1 MQEASQE
8 IPPSQEMD
16 SPAKA
21 RRREQFGSR
30 KRSSVTT
37 GQVAREGSDLLCDT
51 WQLSNKQRLLCGFIG
66 LAFVVPYTGLCLTY
80 PEWTGHVGHRLSL
93 GLFSFL
99 GQGAI
104 VVPFTISYFVLS
116 CAGLRPLRKTR
127 YAFAIPLVIALD
139 LMVERWSHTGGWLG
153 RVLDNSVTTAV
164 GPGGAWLF
172 TATLVTL
179 LTLAFVPKAWSEMMN
194 GVDMGQEYVREW
206 LLRWKERLAHP
217 DEESFE
223 DSAVLENAPAYTN
236 RLQPAVETRKLPVVD
251 SVSRDLLNGREH
263 PFLSVEEP
271 SAEAATLA
279 FPTDEYQTRAPR
291 AVQVEDS
298 FDQDEL
304 PEFAEL
310 PPPPAPPRMRDLSE
324 LEATPTRHLE
334 PLIDEDDLAPGSG
347 SVDLPDG
354 IAYRAPA
361 PPAASQVGGVTQSTS
376 PSTLLG
382 ELAGAARAS
391 SPSAAETKPLA
402 AVPTTRIKD
411 DPRAAVPRALPFELP
426 PLALLDDVPPSARRP
441 RSEDKSQALLD
452 ALDAFGVKAKLLQI
466 VRGPTVTRYELLPA
480 RGVKVSKF
488 TSLTNDIALA
498 LASTAVRIEAPI
510 PGKSAIGIEIPNDVT
525 DLVVIKDILRDTTF
539 TDSKGLTVALGKDL
553 SGRPVCTDLQKMPH
567 LLVAG
572 TTGSGKS
579 VCVNGLILSLLY
591 RFTPDQLQLMM
602 VDPKQVELSVY
613 EDIPHLVG
621 FSEGGKGEIIVDP
634 KKAAMALH
642 QVVELMEQRYTLF
655 AECRVRNLAEYN
667 DKAEAPMPWFVVI
680 IDELAD
686 LMMVASKSV
695 ETSICRI
702 AQKARAAG
710 IHLVLATQRPSADVI
725 TGLIKVNIPSRCAFA
740 VSSQVDSRVILDSGG
755 AEQLLGKG
763 DMLFLPVDASD
774 PKRLQGAYV
783 NNEEITRV
791 VEFWKGQH
799 LPENRIEFE
808 LKDDPLAC
816 EEEETDEGSDDALLE
831 EALRAILNRDQASA
845 SMLQTDLKVG
855 YARARRLLMAMEKK
869 GWVSPAEGSKPRKI
883 LFSGNLSESMA
894 EAGE

>member
-1 MQEASQE
+1 MSEVSQE
-8 IPPSQEMD
+8 TSPGEEADGSARARRKEQMGGKKRSTISPPSTAPRDGAE
-16 SPAKA
+16 
-21 RRREQFGSR
+21 
-30 KRSSVTT
+30 
-37 GQVAREGSDLLCDT
+37 LLCDA
-51 WQLSNKQRLLCGFIG
+51 WQLSNKQRLLTGFLGIG
-66 LAFVVPYTGLCLTY
+66 FLVPYTALSLTY
-80 PEWTGHVGHRLSL
+80 PEWTGHVGGRLSL
-93 GLFSFL
+93 ALFSFF
-99 GQGAI
+99 GQAASLT
-104 VVPFTISYFVLS
+104 PLLLSYFVLS

-127 YAFAIPLVIALD
+127 YAFSLPLLVALV
-139 LMVERWSHTGGWLG
+139 LLFERAARAGGWLG
-153 RVLDNSVTTAV
+153 RKLDWLLTMSV
-164 GPGGAWLF
+164 GPAGAWLF
-172 TATLVTL
+172 TCIAVIL
-179 LTLAFVPKAWSEMMN
+179 LALAFFPRAWDEMTQS
-194 GVDMGQEYVREW
+194 VELAQEYAREW
-206 LLRWKERLAHP
+206 MLRWKERI
-217 DEESFE
+217 ETS
-223 DSAVLENAPAYTN
+223 LEGPAPATLAIAVTDASPQASELLSGAQLTPSTTT
-236 RLQPAVETRKLPVVD
+236 RLLPD
-251 SVSRDLLNGREH
+251 HH
-263 PFLSVEEP
+263 PFLSMDDAIAP
-271 SAEAATLA
+271 SDGETLED
-279 FPTDEYQTRAPR
+279 DE
-291 AVQVEDS
+291 S
-298 FDQDEL
+298 FVSYEDEL
-304 PEFAEL
+304 PS
-310 PPPPAPPRMRDLSE
+310 PPEPPLLRRD
-324 LEATPTRHLE
+324 ATPRPIEDSIPEQTPVE
-334 PLIDEDDLAPGSG
+334 PEIVNPPKPQLVP
-347 SVDLPDG
+347 LP
-354 IAYRAPA
+354 
-361 PPAASQVGGVTQSTS
+361 TNTS
-376 PSTLLG
+376 PPEES
-382 ELAGAARAS
+382 
-391 SPSAAETKPLA
+391 
-402 AVPTTRIKD
+402 ID
-411 DPRAAVPRALPFELP
+411 DPRAAVPRARPFELP
-426 PLALLDDVPPSARRP
+426 PLALLDDVPQAERRP
-441 RSEDKSQALLD
+441 RTEDKSQALLD

-510 PGKSAIGIEIPNDVT
+510 PGKSAIGIEIPNEIT
-525 DLVVIKDILRDTTF
+525 DLVVIKDILRDSTF

-553 SGRPVCTDLQKMPH
+553 SGRPVVTDLQKMPH

-634 KKAAMALH
+634 KKAAQALH

-667 DKAEAPMPWFVVI
+667 NKAEVPLPWFVVI

-725 TGLIKVNIPSRCAFA
+725 TGLIKVNIPSRAAFA

-755 AEQLLGKG
+755 AEHLLGKG

-783 NNEEITRV
+783 NNDEISRV

-808 LKDDPLAC
+808 LKDDPLALD
-816 EEEETDEGSDDALLE
+816 EEEPDEGSDDALLE
-831 EALRAILNRDQASA
+831 EALRVILQRDQASA

-883 LFSGNLSESMA
+883 LYTGAPLESGGQSPD
-894 EAGE
+894 

>member
-1 MQEASQE
+1 MRTLHQSLSLSLPKESHLVDRNSLAMSEVSQE
-8 IPPSQEMD
+8 T
-16 SPAKA
+16 SPNEETTSSARA
-21 RRREQFGSR
+21 RRKEQMSGK
-30 KRSSVTT
+30 KRPVNASTSTAPRD
-37 GQVAREGSDLLCDT
+37 GAELLCDT
-51 WQLSNKQRLLCGFIG
+51 WQLTNKQRLLTGFLG
-66 LAFVVPYTGLCLTY
+66 LGFLVPYTTMSLTH
-80 PEWTGHVGHRLSL
+80 PEWTGHVGTRLSQAF
-93 GLFSFL
+93 FSFF
-99 GQGAI
+99 GQAASLTPI
-104 VVPFTISYFVLS
+104 LLAYFILS

-127 YAFAIPLVIALD
+127 YLFGLPLLVSLV
-139 LMVERWSHTGGWLG
+139 LLFERAARAGGWLG
-153 RVLDNSVTTAV
+153 RSLDWMLTTSV
-164 GPGGAWLF
+164 GPAGAWLF
-172 TATLVTL
+172 TSIAVVL
-179 LTLAFVPKAWSEMMN
+179 LALAFFPRVWGETTQSLELAA
-194 GVDMGQEYVREW
+194 EYARDTF
-206 LLRWKERLAHP
+206 LRWKE
-217 DEESFE
+217 S
-223 DSAVLENAPAYTN
+223 
-236 RLQPAVETRKLPVVD
+236 LQAEPSVETGTLSAATPIALPEAQP
-251 SVSRDLLNGREH
+251 SQQSPPSTRALPAHH
-263 PFLSVEEP
+263 PFLSMDETYPEDSYEETTAELQSAATAQLEPVDFEP
-271 SAEAATLA
+271 SFEDTE
-279 FPTDEYQTRAPR
+279 DVEY
-291 AVQVEDS
+291 VSYE
-298 FDQDEL
+298 
-304 PEFAEL
+304 AEL
-310 PPPPAPPRMRDLSE
+310 PSPPEPPLLRFEETPMP
-324 LEATPTRHLE
+324 TPTAEPREQAPVNTKLE
-334 PLIDEDDLAPGSG
+334 TPLQPA
-347 SVDLPDG
+347 
-354 IAYRAPA
+354 APA
-361 PPAASQVGGVTQSTS
+361 
-376 PSTLLG
+376 
-382 ELAGAARAS
+382 RAEVLK
-391 SPSAAETKPLA
+391 AAEEQ
-402 AVPTTRIKD
+402 VD
-411 DPRAAVPRALPFELP
+411 DPRAAVPRARPFELP
-426 PLALLDDVPPSARRP
+426 PLALLDDVPQAERRP
-441 RSEDKSQALLD
+441 RVEDKSQALLD

-510 PGKSAIGIEIPNDVT
+510 PGKSAIGIEIPNEIT

-553 SGRPVCTDLQKMPH
+553 SGRPVVTDLQKMPH

-634 KKAAMALH
+634 KKAAQALH

-667 DKAEAPMPWFVVI
+667 NKAEAPLPWFVVI

-725 TGLIKVNIPSRCAFA
+725 TGLIKVNIPSRAAFA

-755 AEQLLGKG
+755 AEHLLGKG

-783 NNEEITRV
+783 NNDEISRV

-808 LKDDPLAC
+808 LKEDPLALDD
-816 EEEETDEGSDDALLE
+816 EEPEEGSDDALLE
-831 EALRAILNRDQASA
+831 EALRVILQRDQASA

-883 LFSGNLSESMA
+883 LYTGAPIDSGSQSA
-894 EAGE
+894 D

>member
-1 MQEASQE
+1 MYEASQE
-8 IPPSQEMD
+8 SSPSQETENQ
-16 SPAKA
+16 AKA
-21 RRREQFGSR
+21 RRKDQISTR
-30 KRSSVTT
+30 KRAPAPPSLA
-37 GQVAREGSDLLCDT
+37 AREGNRSGNAAPAELLCDS
-51 WQLSNKQRLLCGFIG
+51 WRLSNKQRLLSGFIG
-66 LAFVVPYTGLCLTY
+66 MAFVVPYTGLCLTH
-80 PEWTGHVGHRLSL
+80 PEWTGHIGHRLSL
-93 GLFSFL
+93 ALFSFL
-99 GQGAI
+99 GQGALMMPLLFAYI
-104 VVPFTISYFVLS
+104 VLS
-116 CAGLRPLRKTR
+116 CAGLRPLRQTR
-127 YAFAIPLVIALD
+127 YGFSVPVLVALV
-139 LMVERWSHTGGWLG
+139 LLIERWFQTGGWLG
-153 RVLDNSVTTAV
+153 RTLDQAIATAV

-172 TATLVTL
+172 TSTLVIL
-179 LTLAFVPKAWSEMMN
+179 LSLAFFPKAWGEMAH
-194 GVDMGQEYVREW
+194 GVDLGQEHLRDL
-206 LLRWKERLAHP
+206 LLRYKERLTVHPSSEEQAAQLATSERERPRAAIASGPTRPELTTSVQAHQGSP
-217 DEESFE
+217 S
-223 DSAVLENAPAYTN
+223 P
-236 RLQPAVETRKLPVVD
+236 
-251 SVSRDLLNGREH
+251 H
-263 PFLSVEEP
+263 PFLSIDEPEEDFTAFDSVEE
-271 SAEAATLA
+271 EK
-279 FPTDEYQTRAPR
+279 PR
-291 AVQVEDS
+291 PPRPMVIEDS
-298 FDQDEL
+298 FDDHPPANSMDSLEV
-304 PEFAEL
+304 
-310 PPPPAPPRMRDLSE
+310 PPPPPPPRLREETSTNSLPTGSLCPQPIATSGTTLLSP
-324 LEATPTRHLE
+324 A
-334 PLIDEDDLAPGSG
+334 AQNAGN
-347 SVDLPDG
+347 
-354 IAYRAPA
+354 AAPA
-361 PPAASQVGGVTQSTS
+361 KT
-376 PSTLLG
+376 TLL
-382 ELAGAARAS
+382 
-391 SPSAAETKPLA
+391 SPDYVYPDPTPLDTPA
-402 AVPTTRIKD
+402 PKVVVRD
-411 DPRAAVPRALPFELP
+411 DPYAAVPRARPFELP
-426 PLALLDDVPPSARRP
+426 PLALLDDVPQAARRP

-452 ALDAFGVKAKLLQI
+452 VLDAFGVKAKLSQI

-498 LASTAVRIEAPI
+498 LASTSVRIEAPI
-510 PGKSAIGIEIPNDVT
+510 PGKSAIGIEIPNEVT
-525 DLVVIKDILRDTTF
+525 DLVVIKDILRDSAF

-553 SGRPVCTDLQKMPH
+553 SGRPVVTDLQKMPH

-667 DKAEAPMPWFVVI
+667 DKAETPLPWFVVI

-725 TGLIKVNIPSRCAFA
+725 TGLIKVNIPSRAAFA

-755 AEQLLGKG
+755 AEHLLGKG

-783 NNEEITRV
+783 TNDEISRV

-799 LPENRIEFE
+799 LPDNRIEFE
-808 LKDDPLAC
+808 LKDDPLAL
-816 EEEETDEGSDDALLE
+816 EEEDTDEGSDDALLE
-831 EALRAILNRDQASA
+831 EGLRAILNRDQASA

-869 GWVSPAEGSKPRKI
+869 GWVSAAEGSKPRKI
-883 LFSGNLSESMA
+883 LYSGSLSEGDSDA
-894 EAGE
+894 H

>member
-1 MQEASQE
+1 MSEPSQE
-8 IPPSQEMD
+8 IFPSQETE
-16 SPAKA
+16 SQAKA
-21 RRREQFGSR
+21 RRKEQMGGR
-30 KRSSVTT
+30 KRVPTVAP
-37 GQVAREGSDLLCDT
+37 GGPAREGSDLLCDT
-51 WQLSNKQRLLCGFIG
+51 WQLTNKQRLLTGFIG
-66 LAFVVPYTGLCLTY
+66 MAVGVPYTALCLTY
-80 PEWTGHVGHRLSL
+80 PEWTGHIGHRLSL
-93 GLFSFL
+93 ALFSFL
-99 GQGAI
+99 GQGA
-104 VVPFTISYFVLS
+104 VLTPFLLAYLVLS
-116 CAGLRPLRKTR
+116 GAGLRPLRKTR
-127 YAFAIPLVIALD
+127 YAFSAPLLVALV
-139 LMVERWSHTGGWLG
+139 LLTQRAAHSGGWLG
-153 RVLDNSVTTAV
+153 RTLDGVMTAAV

-172 TATLVTL
+172 TLTLVIL
-179 LTLAFVPKAWSEMMN
+179 VALAFFPKAWGEM
-194 GVDMGQEYVREW
+194 VQAVALGQEHLHEAW
-206 LLRWKERLAHP
+206 LRWRESWSRPEA
-217 DEESFE
+217 ETSFE
-223 DSAVLENAPAYTN
+223 VEASWESVEETRAMVAVPTRALPPAAPAYLGS
-236 RLQPAVETRKLPVVD
+236 RPAKD
-251 SVSRDLLNGREH
+251 H
-263 PFLSVEEP
+263 PFLSVDESTESP
-271 SAEAATLA
+271 LA
-279 FPTDEYQTRAPR
+279 YAMGADESLPRTAQTVAM
-291 AVQVEDS
+291 EDS
-298 FDQDEL
+298 FDDIEDESPKYLDEL
-304 PEFAEL
+304 PIAPL
-310 PPPPAPPRMRDLSE
+310 PPRLNDEVVSFGPVESQEAESVGVDVTLREDAVAPFAPP
-324 LEATPTRHLE
+324 T
-334 PLIDEDDLAPGSG
+334 
-347 SVDLPDG
+347 
-354 IAYRAPA
+354 
-361 PPAASQVGGVTQSTS
+361 
-376 PSTLLG
+376 
-382 ELAGAARAS
+382 
-391 SPSAAETKPLA
+391 A
-402 AVPTTRIKD
+402 AVTRPLPASPNPPVTPPVIVRE
-411 DPRAAVPRALPFELP
+411 DPRSAVPRAMPFELP
-426 PLALLDDVPPSARRP
+426 PLALLDDVPVATRRP
-441 RSEDKSQALLD
+441 RIEDKSKALLD
-452 ALDAFGVKAKLLQI
+452 ALDAFGVKANLLQI
-466 VRGPTVTRYELLPA
+466 VRGPTVTRYELQPA

-539 TDSKGLTVALGKDL
+539 IESKGLTVALGKDL
-553 SGRPVCTDLQKMPH
+553 SGRPVVTDLQKMPH

-634 KKAAMALH
+634 KKAAQALH

-667 DKAEAPMPWFVVI
+667 AKAEVALPWFVVI

-725 TGLIKVNIPSRCAFA
+725 TGLIKVNIPSRVAFA
-740 VSSQVDSRVILDSGG
+740 VSSQVDSRVILDAGG
-755 AEQLLGKG
+755 AENLLGKG

-774 PKRLQGAYV
+774 PKRLQGAYI
-783 NNEEITRV
+783 NNDEITRV

-799 LPENRIEFE
+799 LPDNRIEFE
-808 LKDDPLAC
+808 LKEDILAADD
-816 EEEETDEGSDDALLE
+816 EETDESSDDALLE

-883 LFSGNLSESMA
+883 LYSGSVSDNDGESN
-894 EAGE
+894 

>member
-1 MQEASQE
+1 MSETSQE
-8 IPPSQEMD
+8 PLPLPETEQQ
-16 SPAKA
+16 AKA
-21 RRREQFGSR
+21 RRKEQMTAR
-30 KRSSVTT
+30 KRGIISSPAVS
-37 GQVAREGSDLLCDT
+37 APRPGSDLLCDT
-51 WQLSNKQRLLCGFIG
+51 WQLNNSQRLLTGFLG
-66 LAFVVPYTGLCLTY
+66 LAFLVPYLSLSLTY
-80 PEWTGHVGHRLSL
+80 PEWTGHIGRRLSVA
-93 GLFSFL
+93 LFSFL
-99 GQGAI
+99 GQAALLT
-104 VVPFTISYFVLS
+104 PFLVAYVVLS
-116 CAGLRPLRKTR
+116 CAGFRALRQTR
-127 YAFAIPLVIALD
+127 YAFAFPLALT
-139 LMVERWSHTGGWLG
+139 LVMLVERAAQTGGWLG
-153 RVLDNSVTTAV
+153 RLLDGALLMAV
-164 GPGGAWLF
+164 GPGGAWL
-172 TATLVTL
+172 VTL
-179 LTLAFVPKAWSEMMN
+179 SALVLLSLSFFPRAGEELGHGLVLLSETLHERILAWR
-194 GVDMGQEYVREW
+194 D
-206 LLRWKERLAHP
+206 RLARTTVATAASADVANLASGTTTQETLPSDPHQRAHP
-217 DEESFE
+217 S
-223 DSAVLENAPAYTN
+223 SAGPAT
-236 RLQPAVETRKLPVVD
+236 QPLLP
-251 SVSRDLLNGREH
+251 RDLETNPIHGAAPSATIPAFTRQLPPH
-263 PFLSVEEP
+263 PAAAGLLTSAEWASEEAPSLAMESSEEEDAAPLWASEELCPPP
-271 SAEAATLA
+271 SAELSPLPTFDPPEATSVVAAPPSESNPPVRSPQPSPETTTWEL
-279 FPTDEYQTRAPR
+279 TDDPKGVIPR
-291 AVQVEDS
+291 A
-298 FDQDEL
+298 
-304 PEFAEL
+304 
-310 PPPPAPPRMRDLSE
+310 
-324 LEATPTRHLE
+324 
-334 PLIDEDDLAPGSG
+334 
-347 SVDLPDG
+347 
-354 IAYRAPA
+354 
-361 PPAASQVGGVTQSTS
+361 
-376 PSTLLG
+376 
-382 ELAGAARAS
+382 
-391 SPSAAETKPLA
+391 K
-402 AVPTTRIKD
+402 
-411 DPRAAVPRALPFELP
+411 PFELP
-426 PLALLDDVPPSARRP
+426 PLVLLDDVPPSVRRP
-441 RSEDKSQALLD
+441 RTEDKSQALLD

-510 PGKSAIGIEIPNDVT
+510 PGKSAIGIEIPNEVT

-539 TDSKGLTVALGKDL
+539 TESKGLTVALGKDL
-553 SGRPVCTDLQKMPH
+553 SGRPVVTDLQKMPH

-634 KKAAMALH
+634 KKAAQALY

-667 DKAEAPMPWFVVI
+667 AKADVPLPWFVVI

-725 TGLIKVNIPSRCAFA
+725 TGLIKVNIPSRVAFA

-755 AEQLLGKG
+755 AEHLLGKG

-774 PKRLQGAYV
+774 PRRLQGAYV
-783 NNEEITRV
+783 NNEEISRV

-799 LPENRIEFE
+799 LPDNRIEFE
-808 LKDDPLAC
+808 LKEDPIALDDDDG
-816 EEEETDEGSDDALLE
+816 EEDADDALLE
-831 EALRAILNRDQASA
+831 EALRAVLQRDQASA

-883 LFSGNLSESMA
+883 LYLGAASDGPPSDP
-894 EAGE
+894 

>member
-1 MQEASQE
+1 MNEVSQE
-8 IPPSQEMD
+8 FFPSHETEN
-16 SPAKA
+16 SARA
-21 RRREQFGSR
+21 RRKEQIGA
-30 KRSSVTT
+30 KRRPAAAT
-37 GQVAREGSDLLCDT
+37 GQPVREGADLLCDT
-51 WQLSNKQRLLCGFIG
+51 WRLSNKQRMLCGFIG
-66 LAFVVPYTGLCLTY
+66 TAFLVPYTALSLTY
-80 PEWTGHVGHRLSL
+80 PEWTGHIGQRLSL
-93 GLFSFL
+93 ALFSFL
-99 GQGAI
+99 GQSAL
-104 VVPFTISYFVLS
+104 VMPFLLVYLVMS

-127 YAFAIPLVIALD
+127 YAYCVPLVVALA
-139 LMVERWSHTGGWLG
+139 LLFQLSSQTGGWLG
-153 RVLDNSVTTAV
+153 RLLSGLLTTAV
-164 GPGGAWLF
+164 GTGGAWLL
-172 TATLVTL
+172 TCTLTIL
-179 LTLAFVPKAWSEMMN
+179 LTLAFFPKAWEESVQALGMA
-194 GVDMGQEYVREW
+194 QEHLREAW
-206 LLRWKERLAHP
+206 LRWQDGRQKRAEIRAARQGEIAQEQRPAAQRVSGAPEYPLRDDAYGNGPSANPIAGGHEP
-217 DEESFE
+217 RWSE
-223 DSAVLENAPAYTN
+223 DSPGGSWEEDGCHEDSLP
-236 RLQPAVETRKLPVVD
+236 RDPRPVVI
-251 SVSRDLLNGREH
+251 
-263 PFLSVEEP
+263 
-271 SAEAATLA
+271 
-279 FPTDEYQTRAPR
+279 
-291 AVQVEDS
+291 EDS
-298 FDQDEL
+298 WE
-304 PEFAEL
+304 PEAEEDPHESL
-310 PPPPAPPRMRDLSE
+310 EIPAPPAPPRLRESQ
-324 LEATPTRHLE
+324 EAASVTRPLPEAHHPT
-334 PLIDEDDLAPGSG
+334 
-347 SVDLPDG
+347 
-354 IAYRAPA
+354 
-361 PPAASQVGGVTQSTS
+361 PPAALAEEPGERPRQEAPVTKLLPGRTASAPGLSLPAPSSVPS
-376 PSTLLG
+376 P
-382 ELAGAARAS
+382 
-391 SPSAAETKPLA
+391 
-402 AVPTTRIKD
+402 VPTPD
-411 DPRAAVPRALPFELP
+411 DPRAAIPRARPFELP
-426 PLALLDDVPPSARRP
+426 PLALLDDVPVSARRP

-525 DLVVIKDILRDTTF
+525 DLVVIKDILRDSIF
-539 TDSKGLTVALGKDL
+539 TESKGLTVALGKDL
-553 SGRPVCTDLQKMPH
+553 SGRPVVTDLQKMPH

-634 KKAAMALH
+634 KKAAQALY

-655 AECRVRNLAEYN
+655 AERRVRNLAEYN
-667 DKAEAPMPWFVVI
+667 EKSDAPLPWFVVI

-725 TGLIKVNIPSRCAFA
+725 TGLIKVNIPSRAAFA

-755 AEQLLGKG
+755 AEHLLGKG

-783 NNEEITRV
+783 NNDEISRV

-808 LKDDPLAC
+808 LKDDPLAL
-816 EEEETDEGSDDALLE
+816 EEEESDEDSDDALLE
-831 EALRAILNRDQASA
+831 EALRAILARDQASA

-883 LFSGNLSESMA
+883 LFSGALPENASAS
-894 EAGE
+894 

>member
-1 MQEASQE
+1 MYEASQE
-8 IPPSQEMD
+8 IFPSEETEVQ
-16 SPAKA
+16 AKA
-21 RRREQFGSR
+21 RRKDQIGAR
-30 KRSSVTT
+30 KRPLAPSAAPAS
-37 GQVAREGSDLLCDT
+37 REGSSLLCDS
-51 WQLSNKQRLLCGFIG
+51 WQLSNKQRLLSGFVG
-66 LAFVVPYTGLCLTY
+66 MAFLVPYTSLCLTY
-80 PEWTGHVGHRLSL
+80 PEWTGHVGQRLSL
-93 GLFSFL
+93 AFFSFL
-99 GQGAI
+99 GQGAL
-104 VVPFTISYFVLS
+104 VMPFLLAYLVLS

-127 YAFAIPLVIALD
+127 YGFSLPLLVSLIL
-139 LMVERWSHTGGWLG
+139 LVERSFHTGGWLG
-153 RVLDNSVTTAV
+153 RTLDTAMVMAV

-172 TATLVTL
+172 TCTLVVL
-179 LTLAFVPKAWSEMMN
+179 VSLAFFPKAWGEMVQ
-194 GVDMGQEYVREW
+194 GVDLAQEHLREL
-206 LLRWKERLAHP
+206 LLRWKERWSNPEAGAQLEPAP
-217 DEESFE
+217 GGSASFRGQ
-223 DSAVLENAPAYTN
+223 PPTN
-236 RLQPAVETRKLPVVD
+236 NGFAT
-251 SVSRDLLNGREH
+251 RDLVGYPAQPQVGMMVAKTH
-263 PFLSVEEP
+263 PFLSVDQSLEHHEP
-271 SAEAATLA
+271 SEPSDEHDFPGAALA
-279 FPTDEYQTRAPR
+279 DIQ
-291 AVQVEDS
+291 
-298 FDQDEL
+298 
-304 PEFAEL
+304 PEFVSDEPVASAEI
-310 PPPPAPPRMRDLSE
+310 PPPPAAPRLREEVLAEDIALFSRQE
-324 LEATPTRHLE
+324 PADPASPSHIAPTRAAVE
-334 PLIDEDDLAPGSG
+334 NAARTCDQPRTPAQPAVFYPDAKGQESAPRP
-347 SVDLPDG
+347 VV
-354 IAYRAPA
+354 
-361 PPAASQVGGVTQSTS
+361 PPAVV
-376 PSTLLG
+376 
-382 ELAGAARAS
+382 R
-391 SPSAAETKPLA
+391 
-402 AVPTTRIKD
+402 D
-411 DPRAAVPRALPFELP
+411 DPYAAVPRARPFELP

-452 ALDAFGVKAKLLQI
+452 VLDAFGVKAKLIQI

-498 LASTAVRIEAPI
+498 LASTSVRIEAPI
-510 PGKSAIGIEIPNDVT
+510 PGKSAIGIEIPNEVT
-525 DLVVIKDILRDTTF
+525 DLVVIKDILRDSAF

-553 SGRPVCTDLQKMPH
+553 SGRPVVTDLQRMPH

-655 AECRVRNLAEYN
+655 AENRVRNLAEFN
-667 DKAEAPMPWFVVI
+667 DKAETPLPWFVVI

-755 AEQLLGKG
+755 AEHLLGKG

-783 NNEEITRV
+783 NNDEISRV

-799 LPENRIEFE
+799 LPDNRIEFE
-808 LKDDPLAC
+808 LKDDPLALD
-816 EEEETDEGSDDALLE
+816 EEESDEDSDDALLE

-855 YARARRLLMAMEKK
+855 YARARRLLMAMEKR
-869 GWVSPAEGSKPRKI
+869 GWVSAAEGSKPRKI
-883 LFSGNLSESMA
+883 TYSGPSPGGASEA
-894 EAGE
+894 